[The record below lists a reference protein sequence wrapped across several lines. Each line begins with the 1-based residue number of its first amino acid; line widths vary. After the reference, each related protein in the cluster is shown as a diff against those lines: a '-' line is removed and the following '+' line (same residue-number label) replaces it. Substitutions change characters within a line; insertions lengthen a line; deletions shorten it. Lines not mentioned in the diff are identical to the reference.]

1 MAKKKEL
8 EENEEVEEKETDTEK
23 EGDEIP
29 KWANNFLNQ
38 MKKILNP
45 EVQEVKVP
53 VPPKPEPEQI
63 VNPEQLVNPE
73 QEQEQEKTT
82 LKKNFLDWFL

>member
-8 EENEEVEEKETDTEK
+8 EENEEIEEKETDTEK

-29 KWANNFLNQ
+29 GWANNFLKQ
-38 MKKILNP
+38 MKKIVNP

-53 VPPKPEPEQI
+53 VPPKQEPEQVI
-63 VNPEQLVNPE
+63 NPI
-73 QEQEQEKTT
+73 QEQESEQKTP
-82 LKKNFLDWFL
+82 LKKSFLDWFL

>member
-8 EENEEVEEKETDTEK
+8 EENEEIEEKETDTEK

-29 KWANNFLNQ
+29 GWASNFLNQ
-38 MKKILNP
+38 MKKIVNP

-53 VPPKPEPEQI
+53 VPPKPEQVI
-63 VNPEQLVNPE
+63 NPKQESE
-73 QEQEQEKTT
+73 QESEQKTP

>member
-8 EENEEVEEKETDTEK
+8 EENEEIEEKETDTEK

-53 VPPKPEPEQI
+53 VPPEQ
-63 VNPEQLVNPE
+63 EQPRPE
-73 QEQEQEKTT
+73 QEQKQEQEKVVE
-82 LKKNFLDWFL
+82 KKSFLNWFL